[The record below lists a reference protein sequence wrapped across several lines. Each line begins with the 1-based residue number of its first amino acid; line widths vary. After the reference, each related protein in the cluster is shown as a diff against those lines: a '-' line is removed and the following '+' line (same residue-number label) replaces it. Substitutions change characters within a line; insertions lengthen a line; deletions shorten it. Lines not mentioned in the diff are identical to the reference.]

1 MKPRTV
7 IMPIVLPPLSAAA
20 AVQLVQLLREILA
33 IVEHQ
38 YVPQIHRHQA
48 RGEARP
54 RLHSH
59 PPPDHE
65 DPF

>member
-33 IVEHQ
+33 IVEDQ
-38 YVPQIHRHQA
+38 YVPQIHRHRP
-48 RGEARP
+48 RGEARHP
-54 RLHSH
+54 LHSH
-59 PPPDHE
+59 PPPHDE

>member
-7 IMPIVLPPLSAAA
+7 IMPIVLPRLSADGAL
-20 AVQLVQLLREILA
+20 QLVQLLREILA
-33 IVEHQ
+33 IVEDQ
-38 YVPQIHRHQA
+38 YTPQMHRHRP

-59 PPPDHE
+59 PPAHDE